1 MKDRPPVLARER
13 FRQRIDE
20 LGNLPMDRVFQVI
33 HDSNLWGAPE
43 SVSGL
48 GSELPATARLR
59 AELPDLLRHLAA
71 DVLLDIPCGDFTWL
85 GQTALPV
92 SRYIGADIVDTIV
105 QRNRRRY
112 GREFL
117 RLDLCS
123 DELPR
128 ADVVLCR
135 DCLVHLSLA
144 HIEQAIGNLRRSGS
158 TWLLTTTFLECETNE
173 DIATGDWRM
182 LNFELP
188 PFSWRPPERVLVEG
202 CAEAGG
208 GYADKALGLWRIA
221 ELPRRALP
229 VAAEE

>member
-1 MKDRPPVLARER
+1 MKDRPPVVAREQ
-13 FRQRIDE
+13 FRRHIDE
-20 LGNLPMDRVFQVI
+20 LSGLPIDRVFQVI
-33 HDSNLWGAPE
+33 HDTNLWGAPD

-48 GSELPATARLR
+48 GSEMAATAKLR
-59 AELPDLLRHLAA
+59 AALPELLRSLEVE
-71 DVLLDIPCGDFTWL
+71 VLLDIPCGDFNWL
-85 GQTALPV
+85 GETALPV

-105 QRNRRRY
+105 QRNRERS
-112 GREFL
+112 GLEFL

-123 DELPR
+123 DALPR

-144 HIEQAIGNLRRSGS
+144 HIEQAIRNLKRSGS

-182 LNFELP
+182 LNFEVWPFRWGP
-188 PFSWRPPERVLVEG
+188 PAAVLVED

-208 GYADKALGLWRIA
+208 GYADKALGLWRIS
-221 ELPRRALP
+221 ELSYG
-229 VAAEE
+229 